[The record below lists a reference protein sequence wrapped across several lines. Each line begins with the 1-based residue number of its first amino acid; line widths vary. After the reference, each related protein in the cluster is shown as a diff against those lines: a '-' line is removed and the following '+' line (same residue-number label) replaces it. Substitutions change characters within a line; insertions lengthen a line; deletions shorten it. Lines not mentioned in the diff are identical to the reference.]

1 MRTPGGSEPDAAFA
15 EISRALLREPDVAE
29 GKAFHTSGLTSDGQ
43 IFALL
48 VDDELV
54 VKLPSPRCIALIAT
68 DSARHFEFGGR
79 RMREWVVI
87 EGFDRRRW
95 RELVK
100 EALAFARR

>member
-15 EISRALLREPDVAE
+15 EISRALVREPDVEE
-29 GKAFHTSGLTSDGQ
+29 GKAFHSSGLKSDGK

-79 RMREWVVI
+79 RMREWVVAS
-87 EGFDRRRW
+87 GFDRRRW
-95 RELVK
+95 RQLAS